1 MGSRQRHFMKAL
13 PSEPHAQ
20 SDLRI
25 TALNKGHLPQHVL
38 QIQSSDESDIAVT
51 KKNESLL

>member
-1 MGSRQRHFMKAL
+1 MKAL
-13 PSEPHAQ
+13 PSEPGVQ

-51 KKNESLL
+51 KKNESLV

>member
-1 MGSRQRHFMKAL
+1 MKAL
-13 PSEPHAQ
+13 PEVEPDAQ